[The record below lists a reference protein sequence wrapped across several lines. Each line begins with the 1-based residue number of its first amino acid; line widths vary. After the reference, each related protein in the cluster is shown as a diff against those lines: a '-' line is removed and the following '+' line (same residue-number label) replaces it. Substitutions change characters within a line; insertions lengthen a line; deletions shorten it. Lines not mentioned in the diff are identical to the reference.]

1 MDKNA
6 LKIELI
12 QKIIACDDEDL
23 LLKMVALLKNVKPGA
38 SEPGGNYEV
47 ESRSSQLSKEQL
59 KEIDERNKAYLK
71 GNLETESLE
80 TFSKKIFEK
89 YGV

>member
-23 LLKMVALLKNVKPGA
+23 LMKMEALLKNVKPGA
-38 SEPGGNYEV
+38 SEPGENYEV

-59 KEIDERNKAYLK
+59 KEIDERNKAYLE

-80 TFSKKIFEK
+80 TFNKKIFEK

>member
-12 QKIIACDDEDL
+12 QKIIACDDEVL
-23 LLKMVALLKNVKPGA
+23 LMKMEALLKNVKPGA
-38 SEPGGNYEV
+38 SEPGENYEV

-59 KEIDERNKAYLK
+59 KEIERRWEAYKRGEEKAIPW
-71 GNLETESLE
+71 EEARRE
-80 TFSKKIFEK
+80 IERK

>member
-6 LKIELI
+6 LKIEII

-23 LLKMVALLKNVKPGA
+23 LGEIEILFKNLKLGA
-38 SEPGGNYEV
+38 SEPGESYKV
-47 ESRSSQLSKEQL
+47 EGQKSLLSKEQL
-59 KEIDERNKAYLK
+59 EEIERRNKAYLE
-71 GNLETESLE
+71 GSLETESLE
-80 TFSKKIFEK
+80 TFNKIIFEK